1 MNAVLLMAYGSP
13 NSLEEVEEYLT
24 DIRHGKRPDRADL
37 EELKERYSRIGGSSP
52 LLQITRLQ
60 ATALETALRHRDI
73 PCQVYVGMKHW
84 HPFIRDVL
92 KDVLGNSHNRLIGVA
107 LTPFYSK
114 MTVGEYSEAIKRG
127 LDGTRKPISWEM
139 VKSFHDHPLFLEAWT
154 NRIRSSLIDSTHT
167 QNDDT
172 YTIFTAHSLPE
183 EISKSSDPYPSQLN
197 KTAQKIANLVQL
209 RKWSVA
215 YQSAGMRGG
224 SWLGPDVE
232 ETISSLARNGQKN
245 ILIAPI
251 GFLSDNLETLYDI
264 DVRCRELATSLGVN
278 IRRPELLNDNSTFIE
293 AIASKV
299 SDLLSR

>member
-1 MNAVLLMAYGSP
+1 MNAILLMAYGSP
-13 NSLEEVEEYLT
+13 NRLEEVEEYLT
-24 DIRHGKRPDRADL
+24 DIRHGNRPDRDDL

-73 PCQVYVGMKHW
+73 SCRVYVGMKHW
-84 HPFIRDVL
+84 HPFIGDVL
-92 KDVLGNSHNRLIGVA
+92 QDLLKSNHNRLIGVA
-107 LTPFYSK
+107 VTPFYSK

-127 LDGTRKPISWEM
+127 LDGTRKSISWQM
-139 VKSFHDHPLFLEAWT
+139 VKSFHDHPLFLEAWS
-154 NRIRSSLIDSTHT
+154 NRIRSALIDSTHA
-167 QNDDT
+167 QNGNT
-172 YTIFTAHSLPE
+172 HTLFTAHSLPE
-183 EISKSSDPYPSQLN
+183 EITKSSDSYPDQLN
-197 KTAQKIANLVQL
+197 KTAQKIANLTQL

-224 SWLGPDVE
+224 PWLGPDIE
-232 ETISSLARNGQKN
+232 ETISSLANNGQKK

-264 DVRCRELATSLGVN
+264 DVRCQELATSLGVD
-278 IRRPELLNDNSTFIE
+278 IRRAELLNDDSTFIE

-299 SDLLSR
+299 ADLLSR